1 MNRLHDHSRG
11 TIVFDLD
18 GTLVDSVPDLA
29 GSLDSLM
36 ADKGLEAIGI
46 EAARKLIGHG
56 IPNLV
61 RGALA
66 LRGVDWDDG
75 QGAADIK
82 RFTDIYAQRVSRE
95 TRPYADVEQTL
106 SLLAQDGWRMAVCT
120 NKMERYAK
128 AIIRDLGLDAYFPVI
143 AGPDTFGFGKP
154 DPRHLLETAKAVG
167 ADGPV
172 IFVGDS
178 EVDIATARAA
188 GVPIVAVSYGY
199 SKTSLVSLFPD
210 ALVDCFADLPIGLNR
225 ILAQPVPDQGQAK
238 PRRN

>member
-1 MNRLHDHSRG
+1 MNRPQDHSRG

-46 EAARKLIGHG
+46 VAARKLIGHG

-66 LRGVDWDDG
+66 LRGIEWDDG
-75 QGAADIK
+75 QGAVDIK

-106 SLLAQDGWRMAVCT
+106 SLLGQDGWRMAVCT

-128 AIIRDLGLDAYFPVI
+128 TIIRDLGLDAYFSVI

-178 EVDIATARAA
+178 EVDVATAKAA
-188 GVPIVAVSYGY
+188 GVPIIAVSYGY
-199 SKTSLVSLFPD
+199 SKAPLVSLLPD
-210 ALVDCFADLPIGLNR
+210 ALVDRFADLPAGLNC
-225 ILAQPVPDQGQAK
+225 ILAQSVQDQGQAK

>member
-1 MNRLHDHSRG
+1 MNGPQDHSRG
-11 TIVFDLD
+11 TVIFDLD
-18 GTLVDSVPDLA
+18 GTLVDSIPDLA

-46 EAARKLIGHG
+46 VAARKLIGHG

-66 LRGVDWDDG
+66 LRGVDWDG

-128 AIIRDLGLDAYFPVI
+128 TIIRDLGLDVFFSII

-154 DPRHLLETAKAVG
+154 DPRHLLETARAVG

-178 EVDIATARAA
+178 EVDIATAKAA

-199 SKTSLVSLFPD
+199 SKAPLASLLPD
-210 ALVDCFADLPIGLNR
+210 ALVDRFADLPAGLNR
-225 ILAQPVPDQGQAK
+225 ILAQSVPDQGQAK
-238 PRRN
+238 PKRN